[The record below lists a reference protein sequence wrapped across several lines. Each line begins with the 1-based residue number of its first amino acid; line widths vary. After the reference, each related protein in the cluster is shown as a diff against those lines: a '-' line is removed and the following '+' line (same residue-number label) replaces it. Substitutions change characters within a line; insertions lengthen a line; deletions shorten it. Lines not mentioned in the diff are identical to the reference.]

1 MHQMFWHRWKILLAK
16 IGLSKQLQNMLLS
29 LLSISID
36 RNISIKKGGIVR
48 SLQRFNMD
56 VIFTFEKILAT
67 VMKLIH
73 VYANNVVNVC

>member
-29 LLSISID
+29 LLSVSID
-36 RNISIKKGGIVR
+36 RNTSIKEGGIVR

-67 VMKLIH
+67 VMKPIH

>member
-1 MHQMFWHRWKILLAK
+1 
-16 IGLSKQLQNMLLS
+16 MLLS

-48 SLQRFNMD
+48 GLQRFNMD

-73 VYANNVVNVC
+73 IYANNVVNVC